1 MVVRRV
7 EVEKWRLSRAK
18 SAKSAKLDGGV
29 FNVDRSTVKYALS
42 RSMSPAM
49 VAEYKRLMIPKDV
62 LQETYDRYIGMGEAK
77 GGVK

>member
-49 VAEYKRLMIPKDV
+49 VAEYKRLMISKEV
-62 LQETYDRYIGMGEAK
+62 LKETFNRYIGVEN
-77 GGVK
+77 VK